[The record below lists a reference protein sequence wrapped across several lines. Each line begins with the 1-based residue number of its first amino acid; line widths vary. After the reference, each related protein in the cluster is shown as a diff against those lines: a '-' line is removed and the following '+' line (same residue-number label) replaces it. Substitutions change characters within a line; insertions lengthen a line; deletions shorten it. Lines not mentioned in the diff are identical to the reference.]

1 MATSHPLTPAQA
13 APSLTLPRERGREG
27 RGMGPRFRGDERERR
42 VDETVESPARRALR
56 RLWRRKGAVV
66 GLVVVALF
74 VAIAIF
80 APLISPYDPAAQSW
94 TAVRKAPS
102 MAHWFGTDDV
112 GRDVL
117 ARAIFGARASLL
129 AGVISVSIALA
140 VGVPLGL
147 ISGYL
152 GGWVD
157 ALLSRITDAM
167 LAVPFL
173 ILAIALAAFLGPSLG
188 NAMIAI
194 GVTTTPIFVRLT
206 RGQVMA
212 VKVEDYVEAAR
223 AIGNPRWRI
232 ALFHILP
239 NILPALLVQATLS
252 IAAAIIA
259 EAALSFLGLGQ
270 QPPAPSWGSML
281 NSAQRFL
288 TTASWM
294 AIWPG
299 LAIFLTVLSFNLVGD
314 GLRDALDPKE
324 R

>member
-1 MATSHPLTPAQA
+1 MADVAYDSTLA
-13 APSLTLPRERGREG
+13 ANRA
-27 RGMGPRFRGDERERR
+27 
-42 VDETVESPARRALR
+42 DETVESPARRALR
-56 RLWRRKGAVV
+56 RLRRRKGALF
-66 GLVVVALF
+66 GLAVIGIF
-74 VAIAIF
+74 VFIAVF
-80 APLISPYDPAAQSW
+80 AALISPYDPAAQSW
-94 TAVRKAPS
+94 SAVRKAPS
-102 MAHWFGTDDV
+102 ALHWFGTDDV
-112 GRDVL
+112 GRDIL
-117 ARAIFGARASLL
+117 ARVIFGARASLL
-129 AGVISVSIALA
+129 AGVISVGIA
-140 VGVPLGL
+140 VGIGVPLGL
-147 ISGYL
+147 LAGYL
-152 GGWVD
+152 GGWIDV
-157 ALLSRITDAM
+157 LLSRITDAM

-288 TTASWM
+288 SNAPWM
-294 AIWPG
+294 AVWPG
-299 LAIFLTVLSFNLVGD
+299 LAIFLTVLSFNLLGD